1 MNSTSGFIYNMME
14 WITKFA
20 YLNLL
25 WILFTLVGGVLFGF
39 FPATVAMFAV
49 TREWLRGNHEKP
61 IFKSFWEYYRKDFL
75 KSNLLGLFIV
85 IVGSIITADIIYIQA
100 NNNESLTWT
109 YIPLFAFMLVFIM
122 LLFYLF
128 PTFVHYDIKVGQVIK
143 NASLIML
150 ISPINTFLIF
160 LCLVPVF
167 FIMKTFP
174 ALAFIFGGSS
184 YAFITM
190 LISLQ
195 VFNKAKIKN
204 SNSAGTEKQRLFS

>member
-1 MNSTSGFIYNMME
+1 MDYKICVFKLTMD
-14 WITKFA
+14 
-20 YLNLL
+20 
-25 WILFTLVGGVLFGF
+25 ILHTNWWVLFGF
-39 FPATVAMFAV
+39 FPATIAMFAI
-49 TREWLRGNHEKP
+49 TREWLRGKPEKP

-85 IVGSIITADIIYIQA
+85 IVGSIIAADIIYIQS

-122 LLFYLF
+122 LLFYIF

-143 NASLIML
+143 NALLIML
-150 ISPINTFLIF
+150 INPINTFLIF
-160 LCLVPVF
+160 LCLVPLF
-167 FIMKTFP
+167 FIMKTLP

-190 LISLQ
+190 WISLQ
-195 VFNKAKIKN
+195 AFNKAKTK
-204 SNSAGTEKQRLFS
+204 SDNSARTE